1 MTRLRNVG
9 VGISLDPASP
19 PPTPHEIAT
28 ILEKA
33 LRTVW
38 QGHRNSEFNWYSWF
52 ETART
57 ALTTYDT
64 YARPVPTEP
73 APLPAPIPQP
83 ADTWHED
90 IGEVLWWRFPVC
102 EAPYVGSPL
111 ADDWIEDHYT
121 HWTPLQVPLAPATA
135 EQWTEPSGIWK
146 EP

>member
-9 VGISLDPASP
+9 VGISLDPATP
-19 PPTPHEIAT
+19 PPNPHEISA

-33 LRTVW
+33 LRMVW
-38 QGHRNSEFNWYSWF
+38 QGHRDTEFNWYSWF

-64 YARPVPTEP
+64 YGKPPKLNEPV
-73 APLPAPIPQP
+73 PLPAPVQEIPRP
-83 ADTWHED
+83 ADTWHEEY
-90 IGEVLWWRFPVC
+90 GEVLWWRFPIC

-121 HWTPLQVPLAPATA
+121 HWTPIPIPM
-135 EQWTEPSGIWK
+135 EPVT
-146 EP
+146 P